1 MYTTA
6 MDRKT
11 GIAGIAKETGLSR
24 STISRAL
31 NFSPLV
37 SEETRRYIQETAERL
52 NFKPNKAARSLVS
65 QKTMTIGVV
74 VFSDPAYFWDEVRYG
89 VQKAENDLRDFGIVV
104 RFFSTDIKNPHEQLE
119 VIRALEAESLDGLII
134 SPNDPL
140 VIVEEIERLTER
152 NIPVVTVSNDM
163 PESRRFCHIGCNYY
177 QAGRT
182 AGFLMDRFI
191 KGGKKVAIVTFTD
204 TVNSIRDRI
213 KGFREVIEKSSDLA
227 ILGPYRLSRTGEG
240 VEDFM
245 IKLVQSTPDLGGI
258 YVSYG
263 ILEQVGR
270 VLKDLGKGDDII
282 LLGYDLSLEIA
293 DMIRSNTV
301 DAVITQE
308 PFYQGY
314 YSVRIMA
321 DYLLENKK
329 PPISVINTKL
339 EIVTKENLS
348 CYEHEAEYCSFLF
361 EI

>member
-1 MYTTA
+1 MHS
-6 MDRKT
+6 KI

-31 NFSPLV
+31 NYSPLV
-37 SEETRRYIQETAERL
+37 SEETRKLIQEAAERL

-65 QKTMTIGVV
+65 QKTQTIGVV
-74 VFSDPAYFWDEVRYG
+74 IFSEPAYFWDEVRYG
-89 VQKAENDLRDFGIVV
+89 VQKAENDLRDFGVV
-104 RFFSTDIKNPHEQLE
+104 VKFFSTDIKKPHEQLE
-119 VIRALEAESLDGLII
+119 VIRYLEAEKLDGLII
-134 SPNDPL
+134 SPNDPS
-140 VIVEEIERLTER
+140 IIIEEIERLTEK

-163 PESRRFCHIGCNYY
+163 PESRRFCHIGPNFY

-182 AGFLMDRFI
+182 AGYLMDRFL
-191 KGGKKVAIVTFTD
+191 KNRKKVAIVTFAD
-204 TVNSIRDRI
+204 TVSSIRDRI
-213 KGFREVIEKSSDLA
+213 RGFREVLEKTSDLT
-227 ILGPYRLSRTGEG
+227 IIGPYRLSRTGEG
-240 VEDFM
+240 VEDF
-245 IKLVQSTPDLGGI
+245 IVNLIQNTPDLSGI
-258 YVSYG
+258 FVSYG
-263 ILEQVGR
+263 ILAHVGR
-270 VLKDLGKGDDII
+270 IINNLGKSDDIV
-282 LLGYDLSLEIA
+282 LLGYDLSREIA
-293 DMIRSNTV
+293 DLVRSNTV

>member
-1 MYTTA
+1 MH
-6 MDRKT
+6 RKT

-31 NFSPLV
+31 NSSPLV
-37 SEETRRYIQETAERL
+37 SEETRKLIQETAERL
-52 NFKPNKAARSLVS
+52 NFKPNKAARSLVN
-65 QKTMTIGVV
+65 QKVLTIGVV
-74 VFSDPAYFWDEVRYG
+74 VFSEPAYFWDEVRYG

-104 RFFSTDIKNPHEQLE
+104 KFFSTNIKNPVEQLE
-119 VIRALEAESLDGLII
+119 VIKTLEAETLDGLII
-134 SPNDPL
+134 SPNDPS
-140 VIVEEIERLTER
+140 VIVTEIDRLTER

-163 PESRRFCHIGCNYY
+163 PESRRFCHIGCDYY

-182 AGFLMDRFI
+182 AGFLMDRFV
-191 KGGKKVAIVTFTD
+191 KNGKNVAIITFTD
-204 TVNSIRDRI
+204 TINSIRDRI
-213 KGFREVIEKSSDLA
+213 IGFREVIEKSNHLN

-240 VEDFM
+240 VEEF
-245 IKLVQSTPDLGGI
+245 ITNLVQTLPDLGGI
-258 YVSYG
+258 FVSYG
-263 ILEQVGR
+263 ILEQVAR
-270 VLKDLGKGDDII
+270 VIANLGKGDDIV
-282 LLGYDLSLEIA
+282 LLGYDLSKEIA
-293 DMIRSNTV
+293 NLVRSNTV

-329 PPISVINTKL
+329 PPLSVINTKL
-339 EIVTKENLS
+339 EIVTRENLT